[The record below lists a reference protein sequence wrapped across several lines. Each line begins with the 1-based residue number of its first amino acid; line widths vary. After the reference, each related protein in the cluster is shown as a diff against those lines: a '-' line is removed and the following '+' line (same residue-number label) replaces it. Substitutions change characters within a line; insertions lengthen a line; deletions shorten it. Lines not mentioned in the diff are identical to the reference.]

1 MTDSSAL
8 RPPALAAET
17 GTALSATTAAAGPE
31 ATSAAAPTAE
41 PRWTGERKAE
51 FILELAATQCVA
63 TAARRVGMSRQSA
76 YKLRAREQ
84 GEAFD
89 LAWAIALEQAYRQLQ
104 SAALA
109 RALNGTEVP
118 VYQRG
123 ELIGTRQH
131 FDERLICFLLGK
143 GRQYQA
149 PVPHKRRAVMD
160 AWTGRFDELVDMVRA
175 GAAQGHG
182 SAGDSI

>member
-1 MTDSSAL
+1 MNDSS
-8 RPPALAAET
+8 PPHSPAPLAET
-17 GTALSATTAAAGPE
+17 GSALVPTSEAAA
-31 ATSAAAPTAE
+31 AAAPGTTTAPAE

-89 LAWAIALEQAYRQLQ
+89 LAWSIALEQAFRQLQ

-131 FDERLICFLLGK
+131 FDERLTCFLLGK
-143 GRQYQA
+143 GRQYKT
-149 PVPHKRRAVMD
+149 PVPHKWRAAMD

-182 SAGDSI
+182 SEGDSI

>member
-1 MTDSSAL
+1 MTDSSA
-8 RPPALAAET
+8 PPSPALLAET
-17 GTALSATTAAAGPE
+17 GSALVPTAEAAGPP
-31 ATSAAAPTAE
+31 ATGAATAE
-41 PRWTGERKAE
+41 PRWTGERMAA

-76 YKLRAREQ
+76 YKLRAREE
-84 GEAFD
+84 GKAFD
-89 LAWAIALEQAYRQLQ
+89 LAWALALEQAFRQLQ

-131 FDERLICFLLGK
+131 FDERLTCFLLGK
-143 GRQYQA
+143 GRQYQT
-149 PVPHKRRAVMD
+149 PVPHKRRAD
-160 AWTGRFDELVDMVRA
+160 LDQWQGRFEELVEQVRA

-182 SAGDSI
+182 SAGDTI

>member
-17 GTALSATTAAAGPE
+17 GIALSATISAAGPE
-31 ATSAAAPTAE
+31 ATTAAAATAE

-131 FDERLICFLLGK
+131 FDERLTCFLLDK
-143 GRQYQA
+143 GRQYNTT
-149 PVPHKRRAVMD
+149 VPHKWRAAMD

>member
-1 MTDSSAL
+1 MTDASAL
-8 RPPALAAET
+8 PSPARNAET
-17 GTALSATTAAAGPE
+17 GSALVPTSDAAGIP
-31 ATSAAAPTAE
+31 ATIATPPAE
-41 PRWTGERKAE
+41 PRWTGERMAE
-51 FILELAATQCVA
+51 FIAELAATQCVA

-76 YKLRAREQ
+76 YKLRARQ
-84 GEAFD
+84 AGEAFD
-89 LAWAIALEQAYRQLQ
+89 LAWAIALEQAFRQLQ

-123 ELIGTRQH
+123 ELIGTRQN
-131 FDERLICFLLGK
+131 FDERLTCFLLGK

-149 PVPHKRRAVMD
+149 AVPHKRRAALD
-160 AWTGRFDELVDMVRA
+160 QWQGRFEELVEHVRA

-182 SAGDSI
+182 SEGDSI

>member
-1 MTDSSAL
+1 MNDSSAL
-8 RPPALAAET
+8 PSPALLAET
-17 GTALSATTAAAGPE
+17 GSAFVPTTDAAGIPAAIATAAP
-31 ATSAAAPTAE
+31 E
-41 PRWTGERKAE
+41 PRWTGERMAE
-51 FILELAATQCVA
+51 FIAELAATQCVA

-76 YKLRAREQ
+76 YRLRARQ
-84 GEAFD
+84 AGEAFD

-131 FDERLICFLLGK
+131 FDERLTCFLLGK
-143 GRQYQA
+143 GRQYKT
-149 PVPHKRRAVMD
+149 PVPHKRRAALD
-160 AWTGRFDELVDMVRA
+160 QWQGRFEELVEQVRA
-175 GAAQGHG
+175 GTAQGDG
-182 SAGDSI
+182 DEGDSI